1 MSRTLV
7 PVAIAAFATLSF
19 AAGAGA
25 DTLAQ
30 AKPAG
35 TSFESLDKNSDGKV
49 SLDEASANDKLF
61 TVFKGLDANK
71 DGVLTKEEYIAYDP
85 ASASNKGKG

>member
-1 MSRTLV
+1 MSRHTFIAGLALLTF
-7 PVAIAAFATLSF
+7 VAGSD
-19 AAGAGA
+19 A

-30 AKPAG
+30 ATPAG
-35 TSFESLDKNSDGKV
+35 TSFESLDKNADGKI

-71 DGVLTKEEYIAYDP
+71 DGSLTKEEYVAFDP
-85 ASASNKGKG
+85 ASASGKGKG